1 MNFKKYLLFS
11 IIFFISICSVNA
23 RSIALTYSDTL
34 ERIKTCTDKLNENHK
49 CIKKEFCHLFIQK
62 R

>member
-34 ERIKTCTDKLNENHK
+34 ERIKTYTDKLNENHK
-49 CIKKEFCHLFIQK
+49 YI
-62 R
+62 

>member
-34 ERIKTCTDKLNENHK
+34 ERIKTCTNKSCGGWVIDKTGKSFFN
-49 CIKKEFCHLFIQK
+49 
-62 R
+62 